1 MNNAGSIKKEGED
14 GHWMGVGATHDLS
27 VCLLITQKSVS
38 SKQMAS
44 SNTSLMIRDMQIK
57 TANLTHIRRATM
69 QNKEQETSVGEDVKK
84 LESLCKADRNVKQC
98 SNYGKQHGIS
108 SQNLKKD

>member
-14 GHWMGVGATHDLS
+14 GYWMGVGATHDLS
-27 VCLLITQKSVS
+27 VYLLITQKSVS

-57 TANLTHIRRATM
+57 TANLTHIRMATM

-84 LESLCKADRNVKQC
+84 LEALYIVCGNAKWCNCCGKPYGSSLKN
-98 SNYGKQHGIS
+98 
-108 SQNLKKD
+108 

>member
-1 MNNAGSIKKEGED
+1 MYLIFFFKKD
-14 GHWMGVGATHDLS
+14 TTSYPLNV
-27 VCLLITQKSVS
+27 LLFEKR
-38 SKQMAS
+38 
-44 SNTSLMIRDMQIK
+44 L
-57 TANLTHIRRATM
+57 
-69 QNKEQETSVGEDVKK
+69 SVGEDVKK